1 MVCQQLGPGKLRA
14 GAAGEQEWDRGC
26 PSSGGPT
33 HTGPRALAKPWGL
46 GPERVEGQPQS
57 QRAAPTPACSPGHPT
72 SQTVLFP
79 SCWEVFWCAPRVP
92 QTILGGSCPGCS
104 ASPAYRR
111 RRGGAVGAKGA
122 AGVGG
127 SVVTAGSCREET
139 ADFARRPVPSAQ
151 SRGQARHSD
160 AEETEERDVPTQAA
174 SSLPSLGAAWS
185 ERGNDYLSGSRSGN
199 WTHSTK
205 TRKHCAN
212 WV

>member
-1 MVCQQLGPGKLRA
+1 MRPSGSPDHPWWLLPWLQRFSGIQEAERRRSGCQGG
-14 GAAGEQEWDRGC
+14 
-26 PSSGGPT
+26 SGG
-33 HTGPRALAKPWGL
+33 
-46 GPERVEGQPQS
+46 
-57 QRAAPTPACSPGHPT
+57 
-72 SQTVLFP
+72 
-79 SCWEVFWCAPRVP
+79 
-92 QTILGGSCPGCS
+92 
-104 ASPAYRR
+104 
-111 RRGGAVGAKGA
+111 
-122 AGVGG
+122 GG